1 MLCSA
6 EVFVLIIRE
15 QFPCTADKVQL
26 SVCCAGN
33 IVGFATFTEG
43 ISRDFSISSFSFRL

>member
-6 EVFVLIIRE
+6 ELFVLIIHE
-15 QFPCTADKVQL
+15 QFPCTVDKVQL

-33 IVGFATFTEG
+33 IVGFSTFTEG
-43 ISRDFSISSFSFRL
+43 ISRDFIISSFGFRL